1 MDVTTRI
8 AIPAGGAYFEGHFPG
23 RPILPGVTEIAL
35 MLEALKR
42 ERNGGEV
49 ALREIAYTR
58 LRQVVLPGDRLELT
72 ARTVASGRVRI
83 DLKRDG
89 GLVANGEWM
98 LGAAEPA
105 DEAAPAGTTA
115 AVPLPE
121 VPPLD
126 ALLPHRPPMRF
137 IQSILAETADS
148 LSCAAAIPS
157 ACALVS
163 DGAAPAVAGLEAA
176 AQAAAAWEALQRQRA
191 GGMAAPRVGYLVA
204 LRDVVFFAG
213 RIPAEKTLVVM
224 VRLEAAA
231 PPLSHYQAE
240 LRLGNKLLLRG
251 MIATF
256 LKEDGD

>member
-8 AIPAGGAYFEGHFPG
+8 AIPPGGAYFEGHFPG

-35 MLEALKR
+35 VLEALTR
-42 ERNGGEV
+42 ERHGGDR

-58 LRQVVLPGDRLELT
+58 LRQVVLPGDHLELT

-83 DLKRDG
+83 ELKRAG
-89 GLVANGEWM
+89 TLVANGEWL
-98 LGAAEPA
+98 LGAIEPA
-105 DEAAPAGTTA
+105 DEVAPAGTTTT
-115 AVPLPE
+115 VPLHE

-157 ACALVS
+157 ACALVNA
-163 DGAAPAVAGLEAA
+163 GTAPAVAGLEAA

-191 GGMAAPRVGYLVA
+191 GGMAVPRVGYLVA

-213 RIPAEKTLVVM
+213 RIPAGQTLFVS

-231 PPLSHYQAE
+231 APLSHYQAE
-240 LRLGNKLLLRG
+240 LRFGDKLLLRG
-251 MIATF
+251 MIATY